1 MTDFTFTGRIIAVG
15 EIKRGTSAS
24 GNWAVQ
30 DYTIQEESD
39 TYPMKMTFEVFG
51 DEKINTFSIV
61 ENERIT
67 VHFRIDSKEYN
78 GRRFNSIRAWKVERN
93 AQADNAQP
101 NAQTIT
107 QAPVQSYNT
116 NEPPF

>member
-1 MTDFTFTGRIIAVG
+1 MTDFKFTGRIIAVG

-24 GNWAVQ
+24 GSWAVQ

-51 DEKINTFSIV
+51 ADKIEQFAIK
-61 ENERIT
+61 ENEYMT

-107 QAPVQSYNT
+107 QAPVQSFNT

>member
-1 MTDFTFTGRIIAVG
+1 MTDFKFTGRIIAVG

-24 GNWAVQ
+24 GSWAVQ

-51 DEKINTFSIV
+51 ADKIEQFAIK
-61 ENERIT
+61 ENEYMT

-101 NAQTIT
+101 NAQNIT
-107 QAPVQSYNT
+107 HAPVQSFNT